1 MSTTESANADCL
13 RRLVQRHGRTRIKTY
28 QEYHDR
34 YCSSDAS
41 MRRLQR
47 KKFPPGMKFQR
58 AKFRV
63 GQVVKG
69 TMWPGLYLVCGHGF
83 TGSHGQERG
92 CVGFR
97 ITKSGIWKKHGWVGP
112 DKTLRLVPLNDGAM
126 PRRKENL

>member
-1 MSTTESANADCL
+1 
-13 RRLVQRHGRTRIKTY
+13 
-28 QEYHDR
+28 
-34 YCSSDAS
+34 